1 MRIFKIAPILIL
13 MISAGGLNVN
23 GQCKAFAKK
32 NCLPELGSYTHDGNY
47 HATVLA
53 EGEEAELYK
62 TFYSDMEYRLSICGD
77 EALPP
82 VEFLVLDVNRN
93 ILFSSKESN
102 NAKTWDFK
110 LQSSQQLKIVI
121 KVGSTGQ
128 QNTTPASGCVAI
140 MFGFK
145 IKS

>member
-1 MRIFKIAPILIL
+1 MRIFKTAAVLIL
-13 MISAGGLNVN
+13 LLISAGSNVN

-32 NCLPELGSYTHDGNY
+32 TCLPELGSYTHDGNY
-47 HATVLA
+47 HATVLT

-62 TFYSDMEYRLSICGD
+62 TFYSDMEYRLSVCGD
-77 EALPP
+77 EGLPP

-102 NAKTWDFK
+102 NSKVWDFK
-110 LQSSQQLKIVI
+110 LQSSQQLRIII
-121 KVGSTGQ
+121 KVPSSGQ
-128 QNTTPASGCVAI
+128 QTGTPASGCVAI